1 MNQRQKS
8 VHFITL
14 QDTTELLDLLTRLKK
29 YTFVDLA
36 YEPSK
41 KFF

>member
-1 MNQRQKS
+1 MSQHQQS
-8 VHFITL
+8 VHFITR
-14 QDTTELLDLLTRLKK
+14 QDTAELLDLQTRLKK
-29 YTFVDLA
+29 YPFVDLA